1 MRIEPRDASRRRL
14 PRVEVDEGA
23 RPATVSLARDDRVRP
38 GGAPVV
44 DAEPP
49 TPLFLRW
56 DEALDDARA
65 LRRCVVCGCDDLY
78 LRKSLP
84 QVTPF
89 IVVLA
94 FAGTAVAL
102 LGYAASP
109 VAYALLAALLV
120 VDVATLFLA
129 ERQLVCYACG
139 ATYTRLRI
147 ARYHRRW
154 DRGVAER
161 VAREPLELP
170 AALAATAGS
179 AAPAAPAQGRAM
191 PVEGS
196 EDPRATT

>member
-14 PRVEVDEGA
+14 PRVEVDERA
-23 RPATVSLARDDRVRP
+23 RPATVPLARDERERVHSAE
-38 GGAPVV
+38 GGAS
-44 DAEPP
+44 A
-49 TPLFLRW
+49 TLFLRW

-78 LRKSLP
+78 VRKSLP

-120 VDVATLFLA
+120 VDVATLLLA

-139 ATYTRLRI
+139 AVYTRLRI

-154 DRGVAER
+154 DRSVAER
-161 VAREPLELP
+161 AGREPPDLP
-170 AALAATAGS
+170 GALAAPS
-179 AAPAAPAQGRAM
+179 
-191 PVEGS
+191 
-196 EDPRATT
+196 RATEDGPGPEPVADTQGTSP

>member
-23 RPATVSLARDDRVRP
+23 RPATVALARDERARAGDP
-38 GGAPVV
+38 ADAAPP
-44 DAEPP
+44 A
-49 TPLFLRW
+49 LFLRW
-56 DEALDDARA
+56 EEALDDARA

-78 LRKSLP
+78 VRKSLP

-109 VAYALLAALLV
+109 VAYALLAVLLV

-154 DRGVAER
+154 DRSVAER

-170 AALAATAGS
+170 GALAAPADG
-179 AAPAAPAQGRAM
+179 AAARAPAAEPVDGGRI
-191 PVEGS
+191 
-196 EDPRATT
+196 TT